1 MLCLSHFHDNME
13 MGPPEESTQEG
24 KNKTDKTSSL
34 LLHASKSESNLFS
47 YHSDT
52 NSRTCSL
59 NTANSIN
66 ANIEDMVTS
75 TPAAPSQ
82 NENDKM
88 QNSSFRT
95 PQSAQRGHYLFRA
108 SNTIN
113 SSSSGKRLTRSTSEV
128 STPSSGMRFNPF
140 DSQNSVDRLALPTFS
155 PSVFSIVVSPS
166 EEERVSTK
174 AVAFFNWKV
183 FIDCTCLYLFSQIMA
198 SFGLST
204 NKLDC
209 FLRRFRTIHLGSKKR
224 FQADLIQI

>member
-13 MGPPEESTQEG
+13 MGPPEESSQEG

-47 YHSDT
+47 FHSDT

-75 TPAAPSQ
+75 TPAPPQ

-128 STPSSGMRFNPF
+128 STTPSSGMRFNPF

-166 EEERVSTK
+166 EEERVS
-174 AVAFFNWKV
+174 
-183 FIDCTCLYLFSQIMA
+183 
-198 SFGLST
+198 
-204 NKLDC
+204 
-209 FLRRFRTIHLGSKKR
+209 
-224 FQADLIQI
+224 